1 MKRWVLLPLLVW
13 ASTLFAGTGLQS
25 SSAIIYRGED
35 LSGPLGMNLWV
46 LQDTSA
52 KLTIQDVLA
61 NGQFEHCTSEVPNL
75 GITRSAYWIKAVV
88 INSSSEERMVLLI
101 DHPEIEE
108 LDVYLNMN
116 GSITRVVH
124 GGQMRPRDTDKHNS
138 PTFSY
143 SLPIPY
149 GGFADLYIRAKSDKQ
164 LQIPLFIQ
172 NEESSSTL
180 KLNRNLFM
188 GGYMGIMLVMFLYNL
203 FIYFSIRERNY
214 LYYVLYLL
222 TVCITQLSFTGY
234 SAFYLWPDKYWIIQ
248 HSSTTF
254 TVITMIFA
262 AEFMQRFIHV
272 PDYIAKFI
280 SVKSIIYSV
289 AIAGALAC
297 FIGYA
302 VEGYQIIQLTSA
314 VMAFYMLYI
323 SIKIT
328 WMGHRQ
334 ARYFL
339 GAWGIFVTGIMIFVA
354 KDWGLLPYNDITKHM
369 MMIGS
374 AVEVVL
380 LSFGLADKINVLRRE
395 KELSQAE
402 ALRMA
407 KENERFIRD
416 QNVVLEQKV
425 TERTHALQESNDHLK
440 RTQSQL
446 VSAEKMASLGQLT
459 AGIAHEINN
468 PLNFISSNI
477 PPLKRDLQDLKE
489 VLDAYRAASKDNPA
503 MRDIHALEER
513 IGVDFTVKEVHE
525 ILACMET
532 GAARTSEIVQGLR
545 TFSRLDEDDLKEAD
559 INEGLRSTV
568 VVLGPQFRD
577 QVKVHYDLAD
587 LPPLECFP
595 GKLNQLFMNLLN
607 NAAHAVKQRH
617 GESGGVVGIST
628 RVEGDQVVVR
638 IEDNGMGMDESIQA
652 RLFEPFFTTKEVG
665 EGTGL
670 GLSIAQG
677 IAEKHHGRITV
688 ESVVAQGTVFTITL
702 PVRRSTD
709 YAKSA

>member
-1 MKRWVLLPLLVW
+1 MKRIVGLLYVLLPLGVFAQGAADSWVQFDRDFPSRPIGDQLQLLDDPTGQLTIVDVLKSQDFQQ
-13 ASTLFAGTGLQS
+13 STLS
-25 SSAIIYRGED
+25 
-35 LSGPLGMNLWV
+35 
-46 LQDTSA
+46 
-52 KLTIQDVLA
+52 
-61 NGQFEHCTSEVPNL
+61 VPNF
-75 GITRSAYWIKAVV
+75 GISPSAYWAKFTLLNIDPDEKAV
-88 INSSSEERMVLLI
+88 IHI
-101 DHPEIEE
+101 DYPEIEQ
-108 LDVYLNMN
+108 LDVYLVKN
-116 GSITRVVH
+116 GTVH
-124 GGQMRPRDTDKHNS
+124 HILESGQSRPAPTEKQDS
-138 PTFSY
+138 PTST
-143 SLPIPY
+143 SEINLPY
-149 GGFADLYIRAKSDKQ
+149 GGMGSVYVRIKSDKQ
-164 LQIPLFIQ
+164 LQLPIFLVTKQ
-172 NEESSSTL
+172 ESARIALS
-180 KLNRNLFM
+180 RNLFI
-188 GGYMGIMLVMFLYNL
+188 GGYIGIMLVMLLYNL
-203 FIYFSIRERNY
+203 FIFLSTRDRNY
-214 LYYVLYLL
+214 FLYSIYIVFVLLAQMSFIGFLSYYAYPNNIWLKEHSSLIL
-222 TVCITQLSFTGY
+222 TVCTAI
-234 SAFYLWPDKYWIIQ
+234 SANIFMNHFIQAEENVRHFRPVMGSFYLLLVVGVVLDIIGLRLLAYGMVQ
-248 HSSTTF
+248 ALSLILAIYVLAVAIIVTRRNVRS
-254 TVITMIFA
+254 
-262 AEFMQRFIHV
+262 
-272 PDYIAKFI
+272 AKFFL
-280 SVKSIIYSV
+280 V
-289 AIAGALAC
+289 AWCI
-297 FIGYA
+297 F
-302 VEGYQIIQLTSA
+302 LTGI
-314 VMAFYMLYI
+314 V
-323 SIKIT
+323 
-328 WMGHRQ
+328 
-334 ARYFL
+334 
-339 GAWGIFVTGIMIFVA
+339 IFVF
-354 KDWGLLPYNDITKHM
+354 KDWGIVPYNDLTKHM
-369 MMIGS
+369 MTIGS